1 MRAFVTGGTGFAG
14 SHLVEQLLTSGAEVY
29 ALVHGPTSHQDIPE
43 HPAFHSVAGNLLD
56 AAELISLLV
65 DLCPDVIFHLAG
77 QASPPRSWEIP
88 APTFNVNTIG
98 TINVLEA
105 ARQCGQP
112 RVVIVTSADVYGIV
126 KPDQLP
132 LTEASQPRPRHPY
145 GVSKLAAGML
155 APIYWEH
162 YRLPVIE
169 ARPFNH
175 VGPRQ
180 MLGFVVPD
188 FASQVAQAKL
198 GLIPT
203 RLRVG
208 NLDAQRDFTDVRDVA
223 RAYRLLAEKGQ
234 PGEEYL
240 ICSGQPVSIHY
251 LLTTLLELAGIKADI
266 EYDPARMR
274 PSDTPCLY
282 GSFRKIQQDTGW
294 QPEIHLR
301 QALADA
307 LAEWLD
313 HFQANT

>member
-1 MRAFVTGGTGFAG
+1 
-14 SHLVEQLLTSGAEVY
+14 
-29 ALVHGPTSHQDIPE
+29 
-43 HPAFHSVAGNLLD
+43 
-56 AAELISLLV
+56 
-65 DLCPDVIFHLAG
+65 
-77 QASPPRSWEIP
+77 
-88 APTFNVNTIG
+88 
-98 TINVLEA
+98 
-105 ARQCGQP
+105 
-112 RVVIVTSADVYGIV
+112 
-126 KPDQLP
+126 
-132 LTEASQPRPRHPY
+132 
-145 GVSKLAAGML
+145 
-155 APIYWEH
+155 
-162 YRLPVIE
+162 
-169 ARPFNH
+169 
-175 VGPRQ
+175 
-180 MLGFVVPD
+180 
-188 FASQVAQAKL
+188 
-198 GLIPT
+198 LIPT